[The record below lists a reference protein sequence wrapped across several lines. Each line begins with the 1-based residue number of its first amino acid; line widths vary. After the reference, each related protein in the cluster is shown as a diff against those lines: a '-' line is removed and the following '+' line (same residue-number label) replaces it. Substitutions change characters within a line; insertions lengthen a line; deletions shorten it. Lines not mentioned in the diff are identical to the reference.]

1 MTCHVILGRLTC
13 KDVIMGLGEYVDA
26 DLALDKLAKIEAH
39 LRACEPCRAYLA
51 TYRKTRELVARV
63 RPGQGAPISE

>member
-51 TYRKTRELVARV
+51 TYRKTKELVARPAWAKV
-63 RPGQGAPISE
+63 PPMSE